1 MDKKIE
7 ELTFEEALKALKETV
22 EKLESEDMPLEESLK
37 LFEFGMQ
44 LSERCSQLLD
54 EAELKI
60 KQLMMD
66 ENGERKLEPF
76 TGSLDSRS

>member
-66 ENGERKLEPF
+66 ENGEQKLEPF

>member
-1 MDKKIE
+1 MDKKVE

-22 EKLESEDMPLEESLK
+22 EKLESEDMSLEESLK

-60 KQLMMD
+60 KQLTTD